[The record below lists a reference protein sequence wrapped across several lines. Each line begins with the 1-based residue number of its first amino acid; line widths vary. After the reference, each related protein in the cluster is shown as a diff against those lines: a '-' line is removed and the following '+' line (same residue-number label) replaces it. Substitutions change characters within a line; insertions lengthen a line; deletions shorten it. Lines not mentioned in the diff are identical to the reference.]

1 MKSQNRGKIG
11 TVADQKAMIITQPS
25 LKAQHL
31 HHWQEKRLDCLLLAQ
46 FRIFTRPHI
55 QARKEM
61 GLLHLFSSISN
72 CSRNKKACLYTRHLK

>member
-1 MKSQNRGKIG
+1 MKSQNRGKAE
-11 TVADQKAMIITQPS
+11 TVKDQKEIIISQPS
-25 LKAQHL
+25 LKAQHSQ
-31 HHWQEKRLDCLLLAQ
+31 HWQEKRLDCLLLAK
-46 FRIFTRPHI
+46 FRIFPRPHL